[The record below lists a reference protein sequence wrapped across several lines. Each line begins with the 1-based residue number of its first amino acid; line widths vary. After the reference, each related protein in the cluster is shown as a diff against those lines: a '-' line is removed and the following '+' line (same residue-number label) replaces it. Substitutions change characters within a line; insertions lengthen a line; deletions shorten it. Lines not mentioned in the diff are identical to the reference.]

1 MSDVAALVKSFRDL
15 ESRGAAKSD
24 HPDHDKRNQILDELQ
39 SAVGLDGRMV
49 MESDILKRADKLLA
63 AK

>member
-1 MSDVAALVKSFRDL
+1 MSDVAGLLKSFRDL

-24 HPDHDKRNQILDELQ
+24 HPDHEKRNQLLDELQ
-39 SAVGLDGRMV
+39 SAVGLEGRMV
-49 MESDILKRADKLLA
+49 MESDIIKRAEKALA